1 MPKLL
6 VPSQVISTE
15 GNAAVLAGCARKKCR
30 SQFLSDWCVSK
41 WLLRL
46 TAKEDGKVVLSTVV
60 IILQPFR
67 AASFFFLQCGS
78 LCVFYLLIS
87 EKWTVGWTAWHHD
100 CLLSKWWDGVS
111 SVRKQK
117 CLETDALKFDLKLN
131 ALTFWPCP
139 LTGKQ
144 DFHLKMLPASVTF
157 FILFWSALEDFCCS
171 KY

>member
-41 WLLRL
+41 WQLRL

-67 AASFFFLQCGS
+67 ATSFFFYS
-78 LCVFYLLIS
+78 VEVFVFYLLIS

-117 CLETDALKFDLKLN
+117 CPETDALKFDLKLN

-144 DFHLKMLPASVTF
+144 VFHLKMLPASVIF
-157 FILFWSALEDFCCS
+157 LISSWSALEDFCCS